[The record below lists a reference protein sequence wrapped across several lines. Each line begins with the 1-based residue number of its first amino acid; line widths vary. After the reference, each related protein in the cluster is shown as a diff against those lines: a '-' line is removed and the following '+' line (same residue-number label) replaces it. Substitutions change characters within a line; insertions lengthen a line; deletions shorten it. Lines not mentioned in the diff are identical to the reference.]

1 NGNLKGTTTTQNN
14 IPFNSPN
21 TSNVSIGSGNG
32 RVLPNNWHLDG
43 YIDDLRITKGVC
55 RHTASFTPPIREH
68 PNN

>member
-32 RVLPNNWHLDG
+32 RVLPNNWHFDG
-43 YIDDLRITKGVC
+43 YIDDLRVTKGAC
-55 RHTASFTPPIREH
+55 RHTANFNVPTRPH
-68 PNN
+68 PDA